1 MTLHETVIQ
10 AIHNQHF
17 RKGKNRMS
25 DLYKDQVAVVTGAGG
40 TLCSEIAIDLAAKG
54 AKVVLVGRTAEKLQ
68 TVADVILAAGGTCIV
83 RTVDVTDEAAMN
95 VLADEVFETYG
106 PCRYLINGAGG
117 NNNKAITTNFTFE
130 KEELDDNK
138 PDGMVGFFDLD
149 INVFESVIKINTL
162 GTVIPSRV
170 FAKQMA
176 KEGRGNILNFAS
188 MNSSRPL
195 TRVPAYAMSKAAI
208 VNLTQ
213 WLATY
218 FAPAGIRVNAVAPGF
233 FVNERSKKILCTP
246 EGGLTQRGMNI
257 MNHTPMARFGEA
269 KELLGCVE
277 WLLDDEKAS
286 FVTGVT
292 VAVDGGFL
300 AHSGI

>member
-1 MTLHETVIQ
+1 
-10 AIHNQHF
+10 
-17 RKGKNRMS
+17 MS
-25 DLYKDQVAVVTGAGG
+25 ELWKDQVAVVTGAGG
-40 TLCSEIAIDLAAKG
+40 VLCSEIAMDLAAKG
-54 AKVVLVGRTAEKLQ
+54 VKTVLVGRTEEKLWK
-68 TVADVILAAGGTCIV
+68 VADKIVAAGGTCMV
-83 RTVDVTDEAAMN
+83 RAGDVTDEAAMEA
-95 VLADEVFETYG
+95 LAKEVYETYG

-130 KEELDDNK
+130 QEELQEEK
-138 PDGMVGFFDLD
+138 PEDMVGFFDLD
-149 INVFESVIKINTL
+149 MEVFESVVKINTL
-162 GTVIPSRV
+162 GTVIPVRA

-176 KEGRGNILNFAS
+176 REGRGCILNFAS

-195 TRVPAYAMSKAAI
+195 TRVPAYAMSKAAV
-208 VNLTQ
+208 VNATQ

-246 EGGLTQRGMNI
+246 EGGLTKRGENI
-257 MNHTPMARFGEA
+257 MGHTPMGRFGEA
-269 KELLGCVE
+269 RELLGCVS

>member
-1 MTLHETVIQ
+1 
-10 AIHNQHF
+10 
-17 RKGKNRMS
+17 MS
-25 DLYKDQVAVVTGAGG
+25 ELFTNQVAVVTGAGG
-40 TLCSEIAIDLAAKG
+40 TLCSEIALDLAAKG
-54 AKVVLVGRTAEKLQ
+54 AIVVLIGRSVDKLQ
-68 TVADVILAAGGTCIV
+68 TVADQIVAAGGTCMV
-83 RTVDVTDEAAMN
+83 RAGDVTDEAGMTEIAN
-95 VLADEVFETYG
+95 EVLATYG

-130 KEELDDNK
+130 KEELEETK
-138 PDGMVGFFDLD
+138 PEGMVGFFDLD
-149 INVFESVIKINTL
+149 MDIFESVIKINTL

-170 FAKQMA
+170 FGKQMA

-195 TRVPAYAMSKAAI
+195 TRVPAYGMSKAAV

-213 WLATY
+213 WLAVY

-233 FVNERSKKILCTP
+233 FVNDRSKKILCTP
-246 EGGLTQRGMNI
+246 EGGLTQRGQNI
-257 MNHTPMARFGEA
+257 MNHTPMGRFGEA
-269 KELLGCVE
+269 KELLGCVN

-286 FVTGVT
+286 FVTGQT

>member
-1 MTLHETVIQ
+1 
-10 AIHNQHF
+10 
-17 RKGKNRMS
+17 MS
-25 DLYKDQVAVVTGAGG
+25 ELFTNQVAVVTGAGG
-40 TLCSEIAIDLAAKG
+40 TLCSEIALDLAAKG
-54 AKVVLVGRTAEKLQ
+54 AIVVLIGRSVDKLQ
-68 TVADVILAAGGTCIV
+68 TVADQIVAAGGTCMV
-83 RTVDVTDEAAMN
+83 RAGDVTDEAGMTEIAN
-95 VLADEVFETYG
+95 EVLATYG

-130 KEELDDNK
+130 KEELEETK
-138 PDGMVGFFDLD
+138 PEGLVGFFDLD
-149 INVFESVIKINTL
+149 MDIFESVIKINTL

-170 FAKQMA
+170 FGKQMA

-195 TRVPAYAMSKAAI
+195 TRVPAYGMSKAAV

-213 WLATY
+213 WLAVY

-233 FVNERSKKILCTP
+233 FVNDRSKKILCTP
-246 EGGLTQRGMNI
+246 EGGLTQRGQNI
-257 MNHTPMARFGEA
+257 MNHTPMGRFGEA
-269 KELLGCVE
+269 KELLGCVN

-286 FVTGVT
+286 FVTGQT

>member
-1 MTLHETVIQ
+1 
-10 AIHNQHF
+10 
-17 RKGKNRMS
+17 MS
-25 DLYKDQVAVVTGAGG
+25 ELWKDQVAVVTGAGG
-40 TLCSEIAIDLAAKG
+40 VLRSEIAMDLAAKG
-54 AKVVLVGRTAEKLQ
+54 VKSVLVGRSEEKLWK
-68 TVADVILAAGGTCIV
+68 VADKIVAAGGTCMV
-83 RTVDVTDEAAMN
+83 RACDVTDEAAMEA
-95 VLADEVFETYG
+95 LAKEVYEAYG

-130 KEELDDNK
+130 QEELQEEK
-138 PDGMVGFFDLD
+138 PEDMVGFFDLD
-149 INVFESVIKINTL
+149 MEVFESVVKINTL
-162 GTVIPSRV
+162 GTVIPVRA

-176 KEGRGNILNFAS
+176 REGRGCILNFAS

-195 TRVPAYAMSKAAI
+195 TRVPAYAMSKAAV
-208 VNLTQ
+208 VNATQ

-246 EGGLTQRGMNI
+246 EGGLTKRGENI
-257 MNHTPMARFGEA
+257 MGHTPMGRFGEA
-269 KELLGCVE
+269 RELLGCVS